1 MVNYHFVGTFGLLS
15 RSGKAKRGLA
25 QSPPPP
31 TGEMVTV
38 GVDGKEGDKPQNIQ
52 VAGEAGF
59 NRGLGVGCGA
69 GGIRDAS
76 PRAVVPVMMAQVGEP
91 AGLRRGG
98 WQGLWPAYSV

>member
-1 MVNYHFVGTFGLLS
+1 MVSYHFVGTFELPS
-15 RSGKAKRGLA
+15 RSGKAMRGLA

-59 NRGLGVGCGA
+59 SRGLGVGCGA

-76 PRAVVPVMMAQVGEP
+76 PRS
-91 AGLRRGG
+91 L
-98 WQGLWPAYSV
+98 